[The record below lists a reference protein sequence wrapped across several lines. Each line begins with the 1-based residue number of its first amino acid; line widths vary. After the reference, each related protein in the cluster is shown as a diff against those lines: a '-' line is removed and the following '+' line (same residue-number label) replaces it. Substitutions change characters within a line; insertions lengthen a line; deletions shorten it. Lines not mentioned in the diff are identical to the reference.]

1 MASKTKA
8 PTLRRERQL
17 LRSGHTRVAGID
29 EVGRGCLAGPVT
41 IGMTVVTTD
50 TPTVPTGTR
59 DSKDLSAT
67 SRTALQPKICAWADD
82 FATGSASAAEIDQLG
97 ITAAL
102 ALAAHR
108 AWQTLNVPADAIIL
122 DGKHNWLGTSLGVP
136 VTTVIKG
143 DQTCSSVAAASILAK
158 CDRDSQMVAAAAEHP
173 EYDWENNKGYASPT
187 HIEALSSLG
196 VTPWHRTSWK
206 LPGIQTQPT
215 TEPLF

>member
-1 MASKTKA
+1 MPAKTTA
-8 PTLRRERQL
+8 PSLRLERKL

-41 IGMTVVTTD
+41 IGMTVVTAN
-50 TPTVPTGTR
+50 TPTVPAGTR

-67 SRTALQPKICAWADD
+67 TRTALHPKICAWAHDY
-82 FATGSASAAEIDQLG
+82 ATGSSTATEIDQLG

-108 AWQTLNVPADAIIL
+108 AWQTLNEPADAIIL
-122 DGKHNWLGTSLGVP
+122 DGKHNWLGTSLAVP

-187 HIEALSSLG
+187 HIEALGSLG

-206 LPGIQTQPT
+206 LPGIQTHPDP
-215 TEPLF
+215 EPLF